1 MGDRVGRFTYYE
13 SCRRTRG
20 VARSETHSVLPQKR
34 MGGSAIDAV
43 CLTVHSAVACH
54 CRPGEDGAE
63 GEGVLSSVGVSE
75 VRGRPAVDRESG
87 SARLEI
93 DRMEEECGGDD
104 GGGTRAGAAGAGG
117 GLVNL

>member
-43 CLTVHSAVACH
+43 CFTVHSAVACH

-75 VRGRPAVDRESG
+75 VGGRPAVDRGGGRAGLEME
-87 SARLEI
+87 RLE
-93 DRMEEECGGDD
+93 EEGGVD
-104 GGGTRAGAAGAGG
+104 
-117 GLVNL
+117 